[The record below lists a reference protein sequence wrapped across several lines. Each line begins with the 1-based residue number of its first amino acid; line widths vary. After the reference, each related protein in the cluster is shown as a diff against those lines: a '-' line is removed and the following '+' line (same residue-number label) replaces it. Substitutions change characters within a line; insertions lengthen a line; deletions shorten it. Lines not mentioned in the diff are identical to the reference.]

1 MYISCISEDDDDDS
15 NDDDDDD
22 DDDDDNDDDDDDDDD
37 DDNDDGL
44 QHDTMKQVYHR
55 YPSSHKAGR
64 IVLMA
69 YNSISDHHHLFQR
82 LR

>member
-1 MYISCISEDDDDDS
+1 MRMALLIKRLKVKQNSIIYFYDD
-15 NDDDDDD
+15 
-22 DDDDDNDDDDDDDDD
+22 
-37 DDNDDGL
+37 DDGL
-44 QHDTMKQVYHR
+44 QQDTMKQVYHR

-69 YNSISDHHHLFQR
+69 YNSISDHHHHLFQR